1 MDRYIDE
8 ELAVDEKARTSF
20 LEGLRLLESAGFG
33 DKSEAEQ
40 IELLEAFS
48 TATGARGAFFQT
60 LKEMTIDGYY
70 STEIGLVQE
79 LGYQGNDYL
88 REFPGCQDQEH
99 I

>member
-1 MDRYIDE
+1 VDRYIDE

-20 LEGLRLLESAGFG
+20 LEGLRLLENAGFG

-40 IELLEAFS
+40 IELLAAFS
-48 TATGARGAFFQT
+48 GATDPRGAFFQK

-99 I
+99 V